1 MDQFVLIPQQLYDKK
16 IRLSSQRLDK
26 YNEKQDSV
34 PKNLEAVYKKVNA
47 KAKSSSNKSLM
58 NEILNS
64 HGIQLSFS
72 DSVLLD
78 GKDTKVAFFNFLYA
92 LKKKNVECPDI
103 YYTILYAI
111 GLNPH
116 KIINED
122 AKSKERGS
130 WIPFQI

>member
-1 MDQFVLIPQQLYDKK
+1 MDQFVLIPQQLYDQK
-16 IRLSSQRLDK
+16 IRLSLPRLDK

-34 PKNLEAVYKKVNA
+34 PKNLETVYRKVNA
-47 KAKSSSNKSLM
+47 ETKSSSNESLI

-64 HGIQLSFS
+64 PRIKLSLS
-72 DSVLLD
+72 DSILLD
-78 GKDTKVAFFNFLYA
+78 VRDTNVPFVHFVYA
-92 LKKKNVECPDI
+92 LKRKNVECPDI
-103 YYTILYAI
+103 YYTILDSI

-116 KIINED
+116 KIIKKD